1 MEKTFEIK
9 TRIMGQPDGSSELI
23 LTVNNGWR
31 ISYRFTVKDSK
42 DLRAYLKSDEFKEY
56 AYSVFSKYEGMT
68 YDDVS
73 KLWENDKTEEF
84 QKISDKLDAFC
95 IKEPAKPAEEEFKVD
110 FYLKLIKRCTDGIVV
125 NVNFCNNI
133 DGRRLY
139 FKIFLRTKTSP
150 YLVSKDKSR
159 YLMSWYYGELYGLIW
174 YDLLCCNTW
183 DGFMSIVDRLRMDVY
198 DVADC
203 VSYDELMIY
212 NGC

>member
-1 MEKTFEIK
+1 MDKTFEIK

-56 AYSVFSKYEGMT
+56 ACSVFSKYEGMT

-73 KLWENDKTEEF
+73 TLWEYDNTEEF
-84 QKISDKLDAFC
+84 QKISDKLDAFR
-95 IKEPAKPAEEEFKVD
+95 IKEPSEEEFKVD
-110 FYLKLIKRCTDGIVV
+110 FYLRLIKRYTDGIAV
-125 NVNFCNNI
+125 NVNFYNNI
-133 DGRRLY
+133 DGRRLS

-159 YLMSWYYGELYGLIW
+159 YLMSWYYDELYGLICS
-174 YDLLCCNTW
+174 DLLCCNTW
-183 DGFMSIVDRLRMDVY
+183 DRFMSIIDRLRMDVY

-203 VSYDELMIY
+203 VSYDELMY
-212 NGC
+212 S